1 MKSRK
6 IIKLVVG
13 SLTGGALIL
22 SGLALQNVVTPTA
35 SQNQTNTVQAQGT
48 ASEFEETIMK
58 AVEKAKDS
66 VVSIQNYQKE
76 SQQNNLYGYGTGG
89 ENQVD
94 LEDPSASQKLAGEGS
109 GVIYKIDGDS
119 AYLVTNNHVVE
130 NADSLKVKLADGTTE
145 DGELVGRDAVSDLAV
160 VKISSKNVKSAIK
173 FADSDATKVGS
184 IAIAIGSPLGSKFS
198 NSVTQGIIS
207 GQSRIVPMDLDKDG
221 QADIETTLIQTS
233 AAINPG
239 NSGGALLNKDGD
251 LVGINSSKF
260 SNVDVEGMG
269 FAIPSKEVQR
279 VIAQLEKDGKVTR
292 PFIGIR
298 QNDLA
303 NITSRSKTEILKL
316 KSDQTDGVVVT
327 DTVKGSPAE
336 TAGLKKYDV
345 ITKIG
350 DKEIKNILELRRELY
365 AYNVGDKVELTVLRE
380 GKETKVQVT
389 LGAQPEQQ
397 SNNNLQQYQQGQQ
410 GQQGQGQEQENGQE
424 GQEGQ
429 TPRLPFPGQR

>member
-35 SQNQTNTVQAQGT
+35 SQNQTDTVQAQGS

-109 GVIYKIDGDS
+109 GVIYKIDGDT

-207 GQSRIVPMDLDKDG
+207 GQSRIVPMDLNKDG

-239 NSGGALLNKDGD
+239 NSGGAILNKDGD

-292 PFIGIR
+292 PFIGIS

-410 GQQGQGQEQENGQE
+410 GQGQEQENGQE

>member
-109 GVIYKIDGDS
+109 GVIYKIDGDT

-130 NADSLKVKLADGTTE
+130 NSDSLKVKLADGTTE

-207 GQSRIVPMDLDKDG
+207 GQSRIVPMDLNKDG

-292 PFIGIR
+292 PFIGIS

-365 AYNVGDKVELTVLRE
+365 AYNVGDNVELTVLRE

-410 GQQGQGQEQENGQE
+410 GQGQEPEN

>member
-109 GVIYKIDGDS
+109 GVIYKIDGDT

-207 GQSRIVPMDLDKDG
+207 GQSRIVPMDLNKDG

-292 PFIGIR
+292 PFIGIS

-365 AYNVGDKVELTVLRE
+365 AYNVGNKVELTVLRE

-410 GQQGQGQEQENGQE
+410 GQGQEQEN

>member
-22 SGLALQNVVTPTA
+22 SSLALQNVVTPTA
-35 SQNQTNTVQAQGT
+35 SQNQTDTVQAQGT

-109 GVIYKIDGDS
+109 GVIYKIDGDT

-207 GQSRIVPMDLDKDG
+207 GQSRIVPMDLNKDG

-292 PFIGIR
+292 PFIGIS

-410 GQQGQGQEQENGQE
+410 GQGQEQEN

>member
-22 SGLALQNVVTPTA
+22 SGLALQNVVTPTT
-35 SQNQTNTVQAQGT
+35 SQNQTDTVQAQGS

-109 GVIYKIDGDS
+109 GVIYKIDGDT

-207 GQSRIVPMDLDKDG
+207 GQSRIVPMDLNKDG

-292 PFIGIR
+292 PFIGIS

-397 SNNNLQQYQQGQQ
+397 SNNNRQQYQQGQ
-410 GQQGQGQEQENGQE
+410 QGQEQENGQE

>member
-109 GVIYKIDGDS
+109 GVIYKIDGDT

-160 VKISSKNVKSAIK
+160 IKISSKNVKSAIK

-207 GQSRIVPMDLDKDG
+207 GQSRIVPMDLNKDG

-292 PFIGIR
+292 PFIGIS

-410 GQQGQGQEQENGQE
+410 GQGQEQEN

>member
-35 SQNQTNTVQAQGT
+35 SQNQTDTVQAQGT

-109 GVIYKIDGDS
+109 GVIYKIDGDT

-207 GQSRIVPMDLDKDG
+207 GQSRIVPMDLNKDG

-292 PFIGIR
+292 PFIGIS

-365 AYNVGDKVELTVLRE
+365 AYDVGDKVELTVLRE

-397 SNNNLQQYQQGQQ
+397 STNNLQQYQQ

-424 GQEGQ
+424 GQ

>member
-1 MKSRK
+1 MKNRK

-22 SGLALQNVVTPTA
+22 SGLALKNVVTPTA
-35 SQNQTNTVQAQGT
+35 AQNQTNTVQAQGT

-109 GVIYKIDGDS
+109 GVIYKIDGDT

-207 GQSRIVPMDLDKDG
+207 GQSRIVPMDLNKDG

-292 PFIGIR
+292 PFIGIS

-380 GKETKVQVT
+380 GKETKIQVT
-389 LGAQPEQQ
+389 LGAQPERQ
-397 SNNNLQQYQQGQQ
+397 SNNNLQQYQQ

-424 GQEGQ
+424 GQ

>member
-1 MKSRK
+1 MKNRK
-6 IIKLVVG
+6 IIKLAVG

-35 SQNQTNTVQAQGT
+35 AQNQTNTVQAQGT

-76 SQQNNLYGYGTGG
+76 IQQNNLYGYGTGG

-145 DGELVGRDAVSDLAV
+145 DGELVGRDTVSDLAV

-207 GQSRIVPMDLDKDG
+207 GQSRIVPMDLNKDG

-292 PFIGIR
+292 PFIGIS

-303 NITSRSKTEILKL
+303 NITSRSKSEILKL

-410 GQQGQGQEQENGQE
+410 GQGQEQENGQE
-424 GQEGQ
+424 GQ
-429 TPRLPFPGQR
+429 TPRVPFPGQR

>member
-22 SGLALQNVVTPTA
+22 SGLALQNVVTPTT
-35 SQNQTNTVQAQGT
+35 SQNQTDTVQAQGS

-109 GVIYKIDGDS
+109 GVIYKIDGDT

-207 GQSRIVPMDLDKDG
+207 GQSRIVPMDLNKDG
-221 QADIETTLIQTS
+221 QADIETTLVQTS

-292 PFIGIR
+292 PFIGIS

-410 GQQGQGQEQENGQE
+410 GQEQENGQE

>member
-13 SLTGGALIL
+13 SLTGGTLIL

-35 SQNQTNTVQAQGT
+35 SQNQTDTVQAQGT

-109 GVIYKIDGDS
+109 GVIYKIDGDT

-279 VIAQLEKDGKVTR
+279 VIAQLEKDGK
-292 PFIGIR
+292 
-298 QNDLA
+298 
-303 NITSRSKTEILKL
+303 KL
-316 KSDQTDGVVVT
+316 QAFFHFKDPSNKNNRFYPNYNTPSSSG
-327 DTVKGSPAE
+327 
-336 TAGLKKYDV
+336 KK
-345 ITKIG
+345 
-350 DKEIKNILELRRELY
+350 
-365 AYNVGDKVELTVLRE
+365 
-380 GKETKVQVT
+380 
-389 LGAQPEQQ
+389 
-397 SNNNLQQYQQGQQ
+397 
-410 GQQGQGQEQENGQE
+410 
-424 GQEGQ
+424 
-429 TPRLPFPGQR
+429 

>member
-1 MKSRK
+1 
-6 IIKLVVG
+6 
-13 SLTGGALIL
+13 
-22 SGLALQNVVTPTA
+22 
-35 SQNQTNTVQAQGT
+35 
-48 ASEFEETIMK
+48 
-58 AVEKAKDS
+58 
-66 VVSIQNYQKE
+66 
-76 SQQNNLYGYGTGG
+76 
-89 ENQVD
+89 
-94 LEDPSASQKLAGEGS
+94 
-109 GVIYKIDGDS
+109 
-119 AYLVTNNHVVE
+119 
-130 NADSLKVKLADGTTE
+130 
-145 DGELVGRDAVSDLAV
+145 
-160 VKISSKNVKSAIK
+160 
-173 FADSDATKVGS
+173 
-184 IAIAIGSPLGSKFS
+184 
-198 NSVTQGIIS
+198 
-207 GQSRIVPMDLDKDG
+207 
-221 QADIETTLIQTS
+221 
-233 AAINPG
+233 
-239 NSGGALLNKDGD
+239 
-251 LVGINSSKF
+251 
-260 SNVDVEGMG
+260 MG
-269 FAIPSKEVQR
+269 FANPSKEVQR

-292 PFIGIR
+292 PFIGIS

-410 GQQGQGQEQENGQE
+410 GQGQEQENGQE

>member
-35 SQNQTNTVQAQGT
+35 SQNQTDTVQAQGT

-109 GVIYKIDGDS
+109 GVIYKIDGDT

-184 IAIAIGSPLGSKFS
+184 IAIAIAIGSPLGSKFS
-198 NSVTQGIIS
+198 NSQGIIS
-207 GQSRIVPMDLDKDG
+207 GQSRIVPMDLNKDG

-292 PFIGIR
+292 PFIGIS

-410 GQQGQGQEQENGQE
+410 GQGQEQEN

>member
-35 SQNQTNTVQAQGT
+35 SQNQTDTVQAQGT

-109 GVIYKIDGDS
+109 GVIYKIDGDT

-207 GQSRIVPMDLDKDG
+207 GQSRIVPMDLNKDG

-292 PFIGIR
+292 PFIGIS

-389 LGAQPEQQ
+389 LGAQPER
-397 SNNNLQQYQQGQQ
+397 
-410 GQQGQGQEQENGQE
+410 QEQENGQE

>member
-35 SQNQTNTVQAQGT
+35 SQNQTDTVQAQGS

-109 GVIYKIDGDS
+109 GVIYKIDGDT

-279 VIAQLEKDGKVTR
+279 VITQLEKDGKVTR
-292 PFIGIR
+292 PFIGIS

-303 NITSRSKTEILKL
+303 NITSRSKTDILKL

-397 SNNNLQQYQQGQQ
+397 STNNLQQYQQ

-424 GQEGQ
+424 GQ

>member
-22 SGLALQNVVTPTA
+22 SGLALQNVVTPTT
-35 SQNQTNTVQAQGT
+35 SQNQTNTVQAQGS

-109 GVIYKIDGDS
+109 GVIYKIDGDT

-173 FADSDATKVGS
+173 FADSDSTKVGS

-207 GQSRIVPMDLDKDG
+207 GQSRIVPMDLNKDG

-292 PFIGIR
+292 PFIGIS

-397 SNNNLQQYQQGQQ
+397 STNNLQQYQQ

-424 GQEGQ
+424 GQ

>member
-1 MKSRK
+1 MKNRK

-35 SQNQTNTVQAQGT
+35 AQNQTNTVQAQGT

-94 LEDPSASQKLAGEGS
+94 LEDPSASQKLAGERS
-109 GVIYKIDGDS
+109 GVIYKIDGDT

-207 GQSRIVPMDLDKDG
+207 GQSRIVPMDLNKDG

-292 PFIGIR
+292 PFIGIS

-380 GKETKVQVT
+380 GKETKIQVT
-389 LGAQPEQQ
+389 LGAQPERQ
-397 SNNNLQQYQQGQQ
+397 SNNNLQQYQQ

-424 GQEGQ
+424 GQ

>member
-22 SGLALQNVVTPTA
+22 SGLTLQNVVTPTA

-109 GVIYKIDGDS
+109 GVIYKIDGDT

-207 GQSRIVPMDLDKDG
+207 GQSRIVPMDLNKDG

-292 PFIGIR
+292 PFIGIS

-316 KSDQTDGVVVT
+316 KSDQTYGVVVT

-397 SNNNLQQYQQGQQ
+397 SNNNLQQYQQYQQ

-424 GQEGQ
+424 GQ

>member
-109 GVIYKIDGDS
+109 GVIYKIDGDT

-292 PFIGIR
+292 PLIGIR

-345 ITKIG
+345 IAKIG

-397 SNNNLQQYQQGQQ
+397 STNNLQQYQQGPQ
-410 GQQGQGQEQENGQE
+410 GQQGQEPENGQE

>member
-35 SQNQTNTVQAQGT
+35 SQNQMDTVQAQGT

-109 GVIYKIDGDS
+109 GVIYKIDGDT

-292 PFIGIR
+292 PFIGIS

-410 GQQGQGQEQENGQE
+410 GQGQEQEN

>member
-22 SGLALQNVVTPTA
+22 SSLALQNVVTPTA

-109 GVIYKIDGDS
+109 GVIYKIDGDT

-160 VKISSKNVKSAIK
+160 VKISSKNVKSAVK

-292 PFIGIR
+292 PFIGIS

-327 DTVKGSPAE
+327 NTAKGSPAE

-365 AYNVGDKVELTVLRE
+365 AYNVGDKVELTVFRE

-410 GQQGQGQEQENGQE
+410 GQGQEQEN

>member
-35 SQNQTNTVQAQGT
+35 SQNQTDTVQAQGS

-109 GVIYKIDGDS
+109 GVIYKIDGDT

-207 GQSRIVPMDLDKDG
+207 GQSRIVPMDLNKDG

-292 PFIGIR
+292 PFIGIS

-397 SNNNLQQYQQGQQ
+397 SNNNLQKYQQ

>member
-1 MKSRK
+1 MKNRK

-109 GVIYKIDGDS
+109 GVIYKIDGDT

-207 GQSRIVPMDLDKDG
+207 GQSRIVPMDLNKDG

-292 PFIGIR
+292 PFIGIS

-410 GQQGQGQEQENGQE
+410 GQGQEPEN

>member
-109 GVIYKIDGDS
+109 GVIYKIDGDT

-207 GQSRIVPMDLDKDG
+207 GQSRIVPMDLNKDG

-292 PFIGIR
+292 PFIGIS

-316 KSDQTDGVVVT
+316 KSDQTYGVVVT

-397 SNNNLQQYQQGQQ
+397 STNNLQQYQQ

-424 GQEGQ
+424 GQ

>member
-35 SQNQTNTVQAQGT
+35 SQNQTDTVQAQGT

-109 GVIYKIDGDS
+109 GVIYKIDGDT

-207 GQSRIVPMDLDKDG
+207 GQSRIVPMDLNKDG

-292 PFIGIR
+292 PFIGIS

-389 LGAQPEQQ
+389 LGAQPERQ
-397 SNNNLQQYQQGQQ
+397 SNNNLQQYQQ

>member
-1 MKSRK
+1 MKNRK

-35 SQNQTNTVQAQGT
+35 AQNQTNTVQAQGT

-109 GVIYKIDGDS
+109 GVIYKIDGDT

-292 PFIGIR
+292 PFIGIS

-410 GQQGQGQEQENGQE
+410 GQGQEPEN

>member
-109 GVIYKIDGDS
+109 GVIYKIDGDT

-207 GQSRIVPMDLDKDG
+207 GQSRIVPMDLNKDG

-292 PFIGIR
+292 PFIGIS

-316 KSDQTDGVVVT
+316 KSDQTYGVVVT

-410 GQQGQGQEQENGQE
+410 GQGQEQEN

>member
-109 GVIYKIDGDS
+109 GVIYKIDGDT

-207 GQSRIVPMDLDKDG
+207 GQSRIVPMDLNKDG

-292 PFIGIR
+292 PFIGIS

-389 LGAQPEQQ
+389 LGAQPERQ
-397 SNNNLQQYQQGQQ
+397 SNNNLQQYQQ

-424 GQEGQ
+424 GQ

>member
-1 MKSRK
+1 MKNRK
-6 IIKLVVG
+6 IIKLAVG

-35 SQNQTNTVQAQGT
+35 AQNQTNTVQAQGT

-76 SQQNNLYGYGTGG
+76 IQQNNLYGYGTGG

-130 NADSLKVKLADGTTE
+130 NANSLKVKLADGTTE

-207 GQSRIVPMDLDKDG
+207 GQSRIVPMDLNKDG

-292 PFIGIR
+292 PFIGIS

-365 AYNVGDKVELTVLRE
+365 AYNVGDKIELTVLRE

-410 GQQGQGQEQENGQE
+410 GQEQENGQE

>member
-35 SQNQTNTVQAQGT
+35 SQNQTDTVQAQGT

-109 GVIYKIDGDS
+109 GVIYKIDGDT

-130 NADSLKVKLADGTTE
+130 NADSLKVKLADGTTG

-207 GQSRIVPMDLDKDG
+207 GQSRIVPMDLNKDG

-292 PFIGIR
+292 PFIGIS

-410 GQQGQGQEQENGQE
+410 GQGQEQENGQE

>member
-1 MKSRK
+1 MKNRK

-109 GVIYKIDGDS
+109 GVIYKIDGDT

-207 GQSRIVPMDLDKDG
+207 GQSRIVPMDLNKDG

-292 PFIGIR
+292 PFIGIS

-316 KSDQTDGVVVT
+316 KSNQTDGVVVT

-410 GQQGQGQEQENGQE
+410 GQGQEQEN

>member
-1 MKSRK
+1 MKNRK

-22 SGLALQNVVTPTA
+22 SGLALQNVVTPTVA
-35 SQNQTNTVQAQGT
+35 QNQTNTVQAQGT

-130 NADSLKVKLADGTTE
+130 NANSLKVKLADGTTE

-207 GQSRIVPMDLDKDG
+207 GQSRIVPMDLNKDG

-292 PFIGIR
+292 PFIGIS

-410 GQQGQGQEQENGQE
+410 GQEQENGQE

>member
-1 MKSRK
+1 MKNRK
-6 IIKLVVG
+6 IIKLAVG

-35 SQNQTNTVQAQGT
+35 AQNQTNTVQAQGT

-292 PFIGIR
+292 PFIGIS

-410 GQQGQGQEQENGQE
+410 GQGQEQEN

>member
-109 GVIYKIDGDS
+109 GVIYKIDGDT

-207 GQSRIVPMDLDKDG
+207 GQSRIVPMDLNKDG

-292 PFIGIR
+292 PFIGIS

-389 LGAQPEQQ
+389 LGAQPERQ
-397 SNNNLQQYQQGQQ
+397 SNNNLQQYQQ

>member
-35 SQNQTNTVQAQGT
+35 SQNQTNTVQAQGS

-109 GVIYKIDGDS
+109 GVIYKIDGDT

-207 GQSRIVPMDLDKDG
+207 GQSRIVPMDLNKDG

-292 PFIGIR
+292 PFIGIS

-389 LGAQPEQQ
+389 LGAQPERQ
-397 SNNNLQQYQQGQQ
+397 SNNNLQQYQQ

-424 GQEGQ
+424 GQ

>member
-35 SQNQTNTVQAQGT
+35 SQNQTDTVQAQGT

-109 GVIYKIDGDS
+109 GVIYKIDGDT

-145 DGELVGRDAVSDLAV
+145 DGELVGRDAVSYLAV

-207 GQSRIVPMDLDKDG
+207 GQSRIVPMDLNKDG

-292 PFIGIR
+292 PFIGIS

-410 GQQGQGQEQENGQE
+410 GQGQEQENGQE

>member
-109 GVIYKIDGDS
+109 GVIYKIDGDT

-207 GQSRIVPMDLDKDG
+207 GQSRIVPMDLNKDG

-292 PFIGIR
+292 PFIGIS

-410 GQQGQGQEQENGQE
+410 GQGQDPEN

>member
-35 SQNQTNTVQAQGT
+35 SQNQTDTVQAQGT

-109 GVIYKIDGDS
+109 GVIYKIDGDT
-119 AYLVTNNHVVE
+119 AHLVTNNHVVE

-316 KSDQTDGVVVT
+316 KSDQSDGVVVT
-327 DTVKGSPAE
+327 DTAKGSPAE

-410 GQQGQGQEQENGQE
+410 GQGQEQEN

>member
-1 MKSRK
+1 MKNRK

-35 SQNQTNTVQAQGT
+35 AQNQTNTVQAQGT

-109 GVIYKIDGDS
+109 GVIYKIDGDT

-207 GQSRIVPMDLDKDG
+207 GQSRIVPMDLNKDG

-292 PFIGIR
+292 PFIGIS

-410 GQQGQGQEQENGQE
+410 GQGQEQEN

>member
-35 SQNQTNTVQAQGT
+35 SQNQTDTVQAQGS

-109 GVIYKIDGDS
+109 GVIYKIDGDT

-207 GQSRIVPMDLDKDG
+207 GQSRIVPMDLNKDG

-292 PFIGIR
+292 PFIGIS

-410 GQQGQGQEQENGQE
+410 GQGQEQEN